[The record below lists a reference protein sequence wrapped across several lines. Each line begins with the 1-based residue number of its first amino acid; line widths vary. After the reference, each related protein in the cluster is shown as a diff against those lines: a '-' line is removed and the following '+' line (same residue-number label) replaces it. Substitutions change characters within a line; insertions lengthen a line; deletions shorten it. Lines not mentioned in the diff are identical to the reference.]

1 MHLYVS
7 KQIEEMEELKKSR
20 RLKKELDSRSLSKL
34 VTVIKK
40 NIYGNENKKKNDS
53 ILIKNK

>member
-40 NIYGNENKKKNDS
+40 NIYGNENKKK
-53 ILIKNK
+53 